1 MLLLVA
7 LALGTWGLLMSWLA
21 GRFGL
26 DRFGWGIVG
35 AVLGP
40 LALAPFVSQARA
52 SRRPGSAHASDDAG
66 RTGLERRPPPEH
78 TRGRRPR

>member
-1 MLLLVA
+1 MLLLAAV
-7 LALGTWGLLMSWLA
+7 ALGTWGLFMSWLA

-40 LALAPFVSQARA
+40 LAIAPFVSQARA
-52 SRRPGSAHASDDAG
+52 SRRPAPGQAAEDTG
-66 RTGLERRPPPEH
+66 RIEPERQPPPVYAH
-78 TRGRRPR
+78 GRRSH